1 MPENILKNNYLKEI
15 FKGSMF
21 AFILSIFFVLIFAL
35 IARLF
40 SFNADVIPTINI
52 VIKVTSV
59 FCSVTFFAKI
69 NERGLIKGA
78 GVAIG
83 FLFVSYLFFVL
94 LGGKTWAN
102 SLLFDLILC
111 IIAGV
116 VGGII
121 SVNRKK

>member
-94 LGGKTWAN
+94 LGGKTAN